1 MYMKKT
7 IDKHLY
13 KCFFGIFILVSQFS
27 FAQTTEEFSF
37 MGMLQTPDRQVMTYK
52 IDLIITDGLVSGT
65 SLMDI
70 DGPNATTSSIAGKYD
85 YATKE
90 LSYSEDKVLSSKA
103 PLDGDFCFI
112 SIKAKMAVKKK
123 KSHLNGYFWGLVDKK
138 DSCVEG
144 QISMVAT
151 SYIMNKMNTVAKLIE
166 KSGTTDSTTLANS
179 DLEEFKKSIS
189 TQRIS
194 STESVSIRATNG
206 KCLLNI
212 WDDGIEDGDIVS
224 VKLNGI
230 IVLYNY
236 TLKKDM
242 KAVGITLTKGEN
254 IIEIIAQ
261 NTGTR
266 FPNTA
271 YLSVEDTESK
281 TKLSSNLEKDQIA
294 KIVVVY

>member
-1 MYMKKT
+1 MKKT

-13 KCFFGIFILVSQFS
+13 KSFFGILILLSQFS
-27 FAQTTEEFSF
+27 FAQMSEDFSF
-37 MGMLQTPDRQVMTYK
+37 IGVLQTPDRQMMTYK
-52 IDLIITDGLVSGT
+52 IDVSIIDGLVSGT

-70 DGPNATTSSIAGKYD
+70 DGPNATTSSLTGTYD
-85 YATKE
+85 YKSKL
-90 LSYSEDKVLSSKA
+90 LSFTEDKVLSSKA

-123 KSHLNGYFWGLVDKK
+123 KSHLNGDFWGLVDKK

-151 SYIMNKMNTVAKLIE
+151 SYIMNKMNTVAKLVE

-194 STESVSIRATNG
+194 STESVSISATNG
-206 KCLLNI
+206 KCLLKI

>member
-1 MYMKKT
+1 MKKT

-85 YATKE
+85 YVTKE

-123 KSHLNGYFWGLVDKK
+123 KSHLNGDFWGLVDKK

-151 SYIMNKMNTVAKLIE
+151 SYIMNKMNTVAKLVE

-189 TQRIS
+189 TQKIS
-194 STESVSIRATNG
+194 STESVSISATNG
-206 KCLLNI
+206 KCLLKI

-236 TLKKDM
+236 TLKKEM

-281 TKLSSNLEKDQIA
+281 TKLSSNLEKGQIA